1 MTEDS
6 RTLRRARELRLA
18 VDELCRRDA
27 DVCGVV
33 EAYSRRAPS
42 LYFALGR
49 AGSLQ
54 LGLGLRAANYPSGL
68 ITPMYA
74 ELSALAPTA
83 VEE

>member
-33 EAYSRRAPS
+33 EAYSKPV
-42 LYFALGR
+42 FALGR